1 MKTIRKQIRVSS
13 LILALIIML
22 QSCTVYK
29 STNVSLEQASKN
41 EVKTKVVTSSNEKLK
56 FKFIENK
63 EGTYYGVKKVKG
75 NIVKMPLNEQ
85 NIKKVVLK
93 DKTMSL
99 ILTIAIPLV
108 LILGGLA
115 IGGSAVS
122 NTEYT
127 WNIPL

>member
-1 MKTIRKQIRVSS
+1 MKTIKKQIRISS

-41 EVKTKVVTSSNEKLK
+41 ELKTKIVTSSNEKLK

-63 EGTYYGVKKVKG
+63 EGTYYGVKKIKG
-75 NIVKMPLNEQ
+75 DIVKIPLNEK
-85 NIKKVVLK
+85 NIQKIVLK
-93 DKTMSL
+93 DKTLSL

-108 LILGGLA
+108 LIVGGLA

-122 NTEYT
+122 SGDYT